1 MEDIRNY
8 KVSSIYLYNPNIF
21 DVFRLC
27 FVLESATINIP

>member
-8 KVSSIYLYNPNIF
+8 KVSSIYLYNSNIF

-27 FVLESATINIP
+27 FVLGCATINLS